1 MDTSLQQLTDKIYQ
15 EGVEKGNAE
24 AESIVAAAKKEAEK
38 IIKDAEKKALK
49 LAKKATIEAAET
61 QKTSLSELQ
70 MASQK
75 AIGALKQEITQ
86 IIGGDIIDSS
96 IKAATSDVKFLQ
108 KTIET
113 AIKNWASSDDKAL
126 NMNVIVPEKDE
137 KAIKEYFSKS
147 AKGVLDKGFTIE
159 SANNIKAGFQ
169 LAAADGTY
177 KISFT
182 DDDFIAFF
190 KEFVRPKIATLLFK
204 A

>member
-1 MDTSLQQLTDKIYQ
+1 MDTSLQKLTDKIYQ
-15 EGVEKGNAE
+15 EGVEKGNTE
-24 AESIVAAAKKEAEK
+24 AQSIVAAAQKEAEQ
-38 IIKDAEKKALK
+38 IIKDAEKKAQK
-49 LAKKATIEAAET
+49 LAEKAVKEAAET
-61 QKTSLSELQ
+61 QKTALSELQ

-86 IIGGDIIDSS
+86 IVGGDIIDTT
-96 IKAATSDVKFLQ
+96 IKAAMSDVAFLQ

-126 NMNVIVPEKDE
+126 NMSVIVPEKDE
-137 KAIKEYFSKS
+137 TAIKDYFAKS
-147 AKGVLDKGFTIE
+147 AKGVLDKGFTIK

-182 DDDFIAFF
+182 DDDFTAFF
-190 KEFVRPKIATLLFK
+190 KEFVRTKIATLLFK

>member
-24 AESIVAAAKKEAEK
+24 AASIIAAAKKEAEK
-38 IIKDAEKKALK
+38 IVKDSEAKAQKLEEKA
-49 LAKKATIEAAET
+49 AKEASEI
-61 QKTSLSELQ
+61 QKTALSELQ

-75 AIGALKQEITQ
+75 AIGALKQEVNNLV
-86 IIGGDIIDSS
+86 GGEIIDSAVKS
-96 IKAATSDVKFLQ
+96 ATSDVKFLQ

-113 AIKNWASSDDKAL
+113 AIKNWASSEDKTL
-126 NMNVIVPEKDE
+126 DMQVIVPTKDE
-137 KAIKEYFSKS
+137 KAIQSYFAKT
-147 AKGVLDKGFTIE
+147 AKGVLDKGFTIT
-159 SANNIKAGFQ
+159 SANNVKAGFQ
-169 LAAADGTY
+169 LAPADGSY

-190 KEFVRPKIATLLFK
+190 KEFVRPKVAELLFK

>member
-49 LAKKATIEAAET
+49 LAEKATIEAAET

>member
-15 EGVEKGNAE
+15 EGVEKGNAQ
-24 AESIVAAAKKEAEK
+24 AESIVAAAKKEAEN
-38 IIKDAEKKALK
+38 IVKDAQKEAEK
-49 LAKKATIEAAET
+49 LAEKATKEAAET
-61 QKTSLSELQ
+61 QKTALSELQ

-75 AIGALKQEITQ
+75 AIAALKQEVTQ
-86 IIGGDIIDSS
+86 IINGDIIDSS
-96 IKAATSDVKFLQ
+96 IKSATSDVKFLQ
-108 KTIET
+108 QTIET
-113 AIKNWASSDDKAL
+113 AVKNWASSDDKAL
-126 NMNVIVPEKDE
+126 NMSVIVPEKDE
-137 KAIKEYFSKS
+137 EAIKNYFAKS
-147 AKGVLDKGFTIE
+147 AKGVLDKGFTSD

-182 DDDFIAFF
+182 DNDFIAFF

>member
-24 AESIVAAAKKEAEK
+24 AESIIATAQKEAEK
-38 IIKDAEKKALK
+38 IIKDAEKKAEK
-49 LAKKATIEAAET
+49 MAADATKKAEET
-61 QKTSLSELQ
+61 QKTALSELQ

-75 AIGALKQEITQ
+75 AIGALKQEVTQ
-86 IIGGDIIDSS
+86 LIGGDIIDTG
-96 IKAATSDVKFLQ
+96 IKAATSDTKFLQ

-137 KAIKEYFSKS
+137 KAINDYFAKS
-147 AKGVLDKGFTIE
+147 AKGVLDKGFTIT

-182 DDDFIAFF
+182 DNDFIAFF

>member
-24 AESIVAAAKKEAEK
+24 AQSIVTAAKKDAEK
-38 IIKDAEKKALK
+38 IIKDAEQKAQK
-49 LAKKATIEAAET
+49 IAEQAAKQAEET
-61 QKTSLSELQ
+61 QKTALSELQ

-75 AIGALKQEITQ
+75 AIAALKQEVTL

-108 KTIET
+108 QTIET
-113 AIKNWASSDDKAL
+113 AVKNWASSDDKAL
-126 NMNVIVPEKDE
+126 NMSVIVPEKDE
-137 KAIKEYFSKS
+137 KAINDYFAKS

-159 SANNIKAGFQ
+159 SANNVKAGFQ
-169 LAAADGTY
+169 LAAADGSY

-182 DDDFIAFF
+182 DSDFIAFF

>member
-38 IIKDAEKKALK
+38 IVKEAEAKAKKLAEKAEK
-49 LAKKATIEAAET
+49 EAAET
-61 QKTSLSELQ
+61 QKTALSELQ
-70 MASQK
+70 MAAQK
-75 AIGALKQEITQ
+75 AIGALKQEVNDMV
-86 IIGGDIIDSS
+86 GGEIIDKSV
-96 IKAATSDVKFLQ
+96 KAASADVKFLQ

-113 AIKNWASSDDKAL
+113 AIKNWASSEGKTL
-126 NMNVIVPEKDE
+126 NMQVIVPAKDE
-137 KAIKEYFSKS
+137 KAIQDYFAKS
-147 AKGVLDKGFTIE
+147 AKGILDKGFVIA
-159 SANNIKAGFQ
+159 SANNVKAGFQ
-169 LAAADGTY
+169 LAPADGSY

-190 KEFVRPKIATLLFK
+190 KAFVRPKIAALLFK

>member
-24 AESIVAAAKKEAEK
+24 AQSIIAAAKKEAEK
-38 IIKDAEKKALK
+38 IIKDAKKEALK
-49 LAKKATIEAAET
+49 LAEKASKDAAET
-61 QKTSLSELQ
+61 QKTALSELQ

-75 AIGALKQEITQ
+75 TIAALKQEITH
-86 IIGGDIIDSS
+86 IIDGDIIDSS
-96 IKAATSDVKFLQ
+96 IKAATADIEFLQ

-137 KAIKEYFSKS
+137 KAIKEYFAKS
-147 AKGVLDKGFTIE
+147 AKGMLDKGFTIE

-182 DDDFIAFF
+182 DNDFIAFF
-190 KEFVRPKIATLLFK
+190 TEFVRPKIATLLF
-204 A
+204 

>member
-24 AESIVAAAKKEAEK
+24 AQSIIAEAKKDAEK
-38 IIKDAEKKALK
+38 IIKDAEKKAKK
-49 LAKKATIEAAET
+49 LADDATKKAEET
-61 QKTSLSELQ
+61 QKTALSELQ

-75 AIGALKQEITQ
+75 AIGALKQEVTQ
-86 IIGGDIIDSS
+86 LIGGDIIDTS

-108 KTIET
+108 KTIDT
-113 AIKNWASSDDKAL
+113 AIKNWSSSDDKTL
-126 NMNVIVPEKDE
+126 NMSVIVPEKDE
-137 KAIKEYFSKS
+137 KAIKDYFAKS

-159 SANNIKAGFQ
+159 SANNVKAGFQ
-169 LAAADGTY
+169 VAAADGTY

-182 DDDFIAFF
+182 DNDFIAFF

>member
-24 AESIVAAAKKEAEK
+24 AKGIIDSAKKEAEK
-38 IIKDAEKKALK
+38 IIAEANKKAKAVAAKAAKDAE
-49 LAKKATIEAAET
+49 ET
-61 QKTSLSELQ
+61 QKTALSELQ

-86 IIGGDIIDSS
+86 IIDGDIIDAG
-96 IKAATSDVKFLQ
+96 IKGATSDVKFLQ

-126 NMNVIVPEKDE
+126 DMKVIVPEKDE
-137 KAIKEYFSKS
+137 KAIQDYFAKT

-159 SANNIKAGFQ
+159 SANGVKAGFQ
-169 LAAADGTY
+169 LAPADGSY

-182 DDDFIAFF
+182 DGDFVAFF
-190 KEFVRPKIATLLFK
+190 KEFVRPKIATLLFSE
-204 A
+204 

>member
-49 LAKKATIEAAET
+49 LAEKATIEAAET

-137 KAIKEYFSKS
+137 KTIKEYFSKS